1 MASATR
7 RVEGRIRRPGW
18 RRRLSPRRTGQLLST
33 QRKRVSRIYW
43 DTMLFIYWLEDHPQF
58 AKRVDAIH
66 SRMQEW
72 QDQLITGAFTFGEVL
87 AGVYRKGTPRLAEEA
102 RGMLQSVV
110 SEVVPYEIA
119 TADHYGRIRGAS
131 GVAPADA
138 IHLACAAQ
146 AGTDLFLTNDK
157 RLAGRIVP
165 GIQFIASLDTQF
177 F

>member
-1 MASATR
+1 
-7 RVEGRIRRPGW
+7 
-18 RRRLSPRRTGQLLST
+18 
-33 QRKRVSRIYW
+33 VSRVYW

-66 SRMQEW
+66 SRMEQRH
-72 QDQLITGAFTFGEVL
+72 DQLITGAFTFGEVL
-87 AGVYRKGTPRLAEEA
+87 AGAYRGGTPNLVDESKRRLQ
-102 RGMLQSVV
+102 RVV
-110 SEVVPYEIA
+110 SEVISFTIT
-119 TADHYGRIRGAS
+119 TADRYAQIRGTL

-138 IHLACAAQ
+138 IHLASAAE

-157 RLAGRIVP
+157 SLLGKIIP